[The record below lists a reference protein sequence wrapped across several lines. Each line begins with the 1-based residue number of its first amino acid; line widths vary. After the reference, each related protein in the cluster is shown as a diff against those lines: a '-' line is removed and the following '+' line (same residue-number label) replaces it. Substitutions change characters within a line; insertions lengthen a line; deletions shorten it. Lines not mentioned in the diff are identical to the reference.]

1 MKYQQLSASFY
12 QGARERVSAQL
23 PEGGVAVFFSND
35 IYPTS
40 ADGTLPF
47 KQASDIFYLSGV
59 DQEETILVLFP
70 SSKQKALREIL
81 FVRETNDHIA
91 VWEGA
96 KLNKQQANEQTGIAN
111 IQWVSEFEKV
121 MRVRGDWEFDLAIT
135 SQ

>member
-23 PEGGVAVFFSND
+23 PDGGVAFFFSND

-70 SSKQKALREIL
+70 SAKQKAFREIL
-81 FVRETNDHIA
+81 FVRETNEHIA

-96 KLNKQQANEQTGIAN
+96 KLNKQQANEQTGIVN

-121 MRVRGDWEFDLAIT
+121 MRVIMN
-135 SQ
+135 